1 MGGISFDRKGRGGG
15 FKIIIGQG
23 SGEGA
28 PPTMGNPGSAY
39 FLNFFKDPKIRKQ
52 TIGITKTEKTYWKS
66 KQQPQI
72 FEASGYFSPPRSDLE
87 KHIGNDL

>member
-1 MGGISFDRKGRGGG
+1 MGNWGRGSCFLIGERGLGTTWGALVLIGKGGGGG

-52 TIGITKTEKTYWKS
+52 TIGITKTEKTY
-66 KQQPQI
+66 
-72 FEASGYFSPPRSDLE
+72 
-87 KHIGNDL
+87 